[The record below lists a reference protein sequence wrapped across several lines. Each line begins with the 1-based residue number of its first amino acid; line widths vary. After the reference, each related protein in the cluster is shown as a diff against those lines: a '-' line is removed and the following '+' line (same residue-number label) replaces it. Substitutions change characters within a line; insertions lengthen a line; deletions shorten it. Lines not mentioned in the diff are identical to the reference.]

1 MLNNANNRHIG
12 TFARIMRI
20 IGSIPHPTLKI
31 SVFKSDNRIS
41 VKFEN
46 ARYEQSF
53 KLGEDEQLKSL
64 ENLEKWADAT
74 LLEQVQANFRLMHQ
88 AALEAHARAFPLSQS
103 AEFEEII

>member
-1 MLNNANNRHIG
+1 
-12 TFARIMRI
+12 MRI

-46 ARYEQSF
+46 TRYEQTF
-53 KLGEDEQLKSL
+53 KLGQDEQFKSL

-74 LLEQVQANFRLMHQ
+74 LLDQVQAHFKLMHQ
-88 AALEAHARAFPLSQS
+88 AALEAHARAFPMSQT

>member
-1 MLNNANNRHIG
+1 
-12 TFARIMRI
+12 MRI

-46 ARYEQSF
+46 ARYEQTF
-53 KLGEDEQLKSL
+53 KLGDEEHFKSL

-74 LLEQVQANFRLMHQ
+74 LLEQVQTHFRLMHQ
-88 AALEAHARAFPLSQS
+88 AALEAGARAFPPSQTN
-103 AEFEEII
+103 EFEEII